1 MRHSIPNIAERF
13 FEWKSDNHDTIR
25 GLCGPMRSWYRKKRW
40 MAPSRHRPYHL
51 TDEWWTNQI
60 QCERGIKCA
69 SCWVRN
75 MDDSHTPPWL
85 QGTEYLGS
93 LLETTCAT
101 ALLFLETWKLWQL
114 FCCLV
119 VPRFI
124 PHSQNLWRS
133 KFIHHGQMWQ
143 ILLFFPCPW
152 IMKRKNPPLRL
163 PYDWGRIGLQPFL
176 CANARFKSKR
186 WILMAIFR
194 QSPNGHTQI
203 FHQQEV
209 QGAVQS
215 MNCNSLTRVWAT
227 PL

>member
-1 MRHSIPNIAERF
+1 MIVIRVRDYKAPNIWGVC
-13 FEWKSDNHDTIR
+13 WKQPVQRPCCPLRSGNCDNYFVAWWSRDLFHTLKI
-25 GLCGPMRSWYRKKRW
+25 CGG
-40 MAPSRHRPYHL
+40 
-51 TDEWWTNQI
+51 Q
-60 QCERGIKCA
+60 
-69 SCWVRN
+69 
-75 MDDSHTPPWL
+75 
-85 QGTEYLGS
+85 
-93 LLETTCAT
+93 
-101 ALLFLETWKLWQL
+101 
-114 FCCLV
+114 
-119 VPRFI
+119 
-124 PHSQNLWRS
+124 

-186 WILMAIFR
+186 WILMAMFR

-215 MNCNSLTRVWAT
+215 INCNSLTRVWAT

>member
-13 FEWKSDNHDTIR
+13 FEWKKGNHDTIR

-75 MDDSHTPPWL
+75 MDDSHTRPWL

-93 LLETTCAT
+93 FLETTCAT
-101 ALLFLETWKLWQL
+101 ALLSLEKWKLWQL

-133 KFIHHGQMWQ
+133 KIHPSWTNVTNPS
-143 ILLFFPCPW
+143 LFSVSLDNEA
-152 IMKRKNPPLRL
+152 KKSTTEASLRL
-163 PYDWGRIGLQPFL
+163 RQD
-176 CANARFKSKR
+176 RFATVSVRECKVQIQKVDSDGN
-186 WILMAIFR
+186 LSAI
-194 QSPNGHTQI
+194 S
-203 FHQQEV
+203 
-209 QGAVQS
+209 
-215 MNCNSLTRVWAT
+215 
-227 PL
+227 

>member
-13 FEWKSDNHDTIR
+13 FEWKNGNHDTIR

-60 QCERGIKCA
+60 PCERGIKCA

-75 MDDSHTPPWL
+75 MDDSHTRPWL

-101 ALLFLETWKLWQL
+101 ALLSLETWKLWQHATTIL
-114 FCCLV
+114 LLGGSEILIHTLKICGG
-119 VPRFI
+119 
-124 PHSQNLWRS
+124 Q
-133 KFIHHGQMWQ
+133 KGIHHWQMWQ

-152 IMKRKNPPLRL
+152 MKQPKKIHH
-163 PYDWGRIGLQPFL
+163 WGFPTIEAG
-176 CANARFKSKR
+176 
-186 WILMAIFR
+186 
-194 QSPNGHTQI
+194 
-203 FHQQEV
+203 
-209 QGAVQS
+209 
-215 MNCNSLTRVWAT
+215 
-227 PL
+227 